1 MRRPKITLYRIVVL
15 VLSLWLFM
23 GAVVAGGFYEIHR
36 QTQQDCEGR
45 KEGRE
50 AVRLLVVVA
59 TSGSPGHP
67 VDPANPIVKALTDT
81 LLPGHELAIIK
92 C

>member
-15 VLSLWLFM
+15 ILALWLSM
-23 GAVVAGGFYEIHR
+23 GAVVAVGFYEVHR
-36 QTQQDCEGR
+36 QTQQDCTTR
-45 KEGRE
+45 QEGRE

-67 VDPANPIVKALTDT
+67 VDPTNPIVKALTDT
-81 LLPGHELAIIK
+81 LLPGHELAHID